1 VTVLDVMGHWVI
13 AGRLADIRMSPQFA
27 WVPPAAFGAVVTGY
41 LAWGA
46 WESAH
51 NPRWLYLSQVWWRAW
66 LRPGDDLTLL
76 VTLAVW
82 FAALM
87 CYWGMRRRET
97 RTVGLTTIV
106 TMVVVGGV
114 LGTASLLPCRGAE
127 TKALV
132 SAWVLGLYVGNPP
145 SAYQT
150 SACPGQPPL
159 ALQLGQIVCLAATLV
174 GAVAAVSVLWRDP
187 VGRLRSRFVRD
198 AIVLTGLNGMTLPL
212 LQRLAET
219 GRPASIVVIEPDS
232 DHQLLDEARVTGARI
247 MIGQPTSERLLTPVL
262 AGRQGCAL
270 SRLYA
275 LRDDVAENE
284 AILAAAKR
292 ILERHRPDPERL
304 PHLVA
309 RIDDPRR
316 ADHWRGW
323 RIGSSSLCFED
334 ALSAHESTACALA
347 SEVLQTRARQL
358 LLCGDSTLALAL
370 LRELSRRT
378 WERQQAADSAVA
390 GRASH
395 PDGGRLIDA
404 DAQLLSALPLQSIT
418 LLDERAEDLLRE
430 YVATSPAPA
439 AGALP
444 EVHAQPAPW
453 QSDLLT
459 TLDGMAR
466 AEAAETVV
474 AVADDL
480 SERDMHEA
488 GRVARLHP
496 GTPVVVL
503 ASEGAGVSG
512 TIFDSLRLVQRALLV
527 DGDVP
532 EDTWTRVA
540 RHWHECYR
548 LGHPAVPGEPRSWTN
563 RPWAEL
569 DPFVRQD
576 NILQL
581 RSVMTAVVQQGR
593 RWVPGRSVAQGS
605 FIELTD
611 RDLEAIASAEHAR
624 WYQRRLKAGW
634 SPTADGRSGRMA
646 RNGHVR
652 VNVRVVPWNDL
663 SVGDRLGAIE
673 QVRAQLAR
681 LEDVG
686 FMPIVPEGGPPE
698 AAEFQ
703 RVGTVRARRLN
714 SRWWWTR
721 RYGDRLS
728 GDAGDWWVLDGNG
741 DERTVRDKAFRASHE
756 RLGHGR
762 WRRVGA
768 YRAWQVSEDLVLR
781 TMEGKATAQPGDW
794 VVEGH
799 HGERWP
805 VPNDQFLRSYRRLIG
820 PKGNGSCARSDA
832 SARVAGPE

>member
-1 VTVLDVMGHWVI
+1 MI
-13 AGRLADIRMSPQFA
+13 SARLAGIRVSPQFA
-27 WVPPAAFGAVVTGY
+27 WVPPAALGAVATGY

-51 NPRWLYLSQVWWRAW
+51 NPRWLYLSQAWWRAG

-76 VTLAVW
+76 ITIAVW
-82 FAALM
+82 VVALI
-87 CYWGMRRRET
+87 CYWWMRRRQT
-97 RTVGLTTIV
+97 QAVGLTTVV
-106 TMVVVGGV
+106 TMVVIGGV
-114 LGTASLLPCRGAE
+114 LGTASLFPCRGAQ
-127 TKALV
+127 TKSVV

-145 SAYQT
+145 QAYQMP
-150 SACPGQPPL
+150 SCPGQPPL

-174 GAVAAVSVLWRDP
+174 GAVGAASVLWRDP

-198 AIVLTGLNGMTLPL
+198 AIVLTGLDEMTLPL

-219 GRPASIVVIEPDS
+219 SRLASIVVIEPDS
-232 DHQLLDEARVTGARI
+232 DHRLLDEARDTGARI
-247 MIGQPTSERLLTPVL
+247 MIGQPTSERVLTPVL
-262 AGRQGCAL
+262 AGRRGCAL

-284 AILAAAKR
+284 AVLAAAKR
-292 ILERHRPDPERL
+292 ILQRHRPDPEQL

-309 RIDDPRR
+309 RIDDPRH

-347 SEVLQTRARQL
+347 SEILQTRAREL

-378 WERQQAADSAVA
+378 WERQQAAGSATA
-390 GRASH
+390 GRAAY
-395 PDGGRLIDA
+395 PNGARLSDA
-404 DAQLLSALPLQSIT
+404 DAQLLDPLPLQIIT

-430 YVATSPAPA
+430 YLATSPAPVVC
-439 AGALP
+439 ALP
-444 EVHAQPAPW
+444 EVHSRLVPW
-453 QSDLLT
+453 KSDLLA
-459 TLDGMAR
+459 TLDGMTR
-466 AEAAETVV
+466 AEAAETAVV
-474 AVADDL
+474 LADDL

-496 GTPVVVL
+496 GTPVLVL
-503 ASEGAGVSG
+503 ASEGAGMSG
-512 TIFDSLRLVQRALLV
+512 TSFDSLRHFQRALLV
-527 DGDVP
+527 DSQVP
-532 EDTWTRVA
+532 EDAWTRVA

-581 RSVMTAVVQQGR
+581 RSVMAAVAGQGR
-593 RWVPGRSVAQGS
+593 RWVPGRAVAQGS

-624 WYQRRLKAGW
+624 WYQRRLKDGW
-634 SPTADGRSGRMA
+634 SPTSEGRSGRIS
-646 RNGHVR
+646 RSGHVR
-652 VNVRVVPWNDL
+652 VNARVVPWTELPPNDR
-663 SVGDRLGAIE
+663 SAAIE

-703 RVGTVRARRLN
+703 RVGTVKAKRLN
-714 SRWWWTR
+714 SRRWWTR
-721 RYGDRLS
+721 RYGDWLS
-728 GDAGDWWVLDGNG
+728 GDPGDWWVLDGNG
-741 DERTVRDKAFRASHE
+741 DERTVRDKVFRASHE
-756 RLGHGR
+756 RLGPGR
-762 WRRVGA
+762 WRRTGT

-805 VPNDQFLRSYRRLIG
+805 VSDDQFRRTYRRTG
-820 PKGNGSCARSDA
+820 RPSANGRRVRPNAA
-832 SARVAGPE
+832 ARVAWPE

>member
-1 VTVLDVMGHWVI
+1 
-13 AGRLADIRMSPQFA
+13 
-27 WVPPAAFGAVVTGY
+27 
-41 LAWGA
+41 
-46 WESAH
+46 
-51 NPRWLYLSQVWWRAW
+51 
-66 LRPGDDLTLL
+66 
-76 VTLAVW
+76 
-82 FAALM
+82 
-87 CYWGMRRRET
+87 
-97 RTVGLTTIV
+97 
-106 TMVVVGGV
+106 
-114 LGTASLLPCRGAE
+114 
-127 TKALV
+127 V

-174 GAVAAVSVLWRDP
+174 GAVAAASVLWRDP

-198 AIVLTGLNGMTLPL
+198 AIVLTGLDGMTLPL

-219 GRPASIVVIEPDS
+219 SRPASIVVIEPDS
-232 DHQLLDEARVTGARI
+232 DHQLLDEARATGARV
-247 MIGQPTSERLLTPVL
+247 MIGQPTSERVLTPVL

-284 AILAAAKR
+284 AVLATAKR
-292 ILERHRPDPERL
+292 ILQRHRPDPERQ

-309 RIDDPRR
+309 RIDDPRH

-378 WERQQAADSAVA
+378 WERQQAAASAAA
-390 GRASH
+390 GRAAY
-395 PDGGRLIDA
+395 PNGTRLSDA
-404 DAQLLSALPLQSIT
+404 DAQLLDPLPLQSIT

-430 YVATSPAPA
+430 YLATSSAPV

-444 EVHAQPAPW
+444 EVHLQPVPW
-453 QSDLLT
+453 KSDLLA
-459 TLDGMAR
+459 TLDGMTR
-466 AEAAETVV
+466 AETAETVV
-474 AVADDL
+474 VVADDIN
-480 SERDMHEA
+480 ERDMHEA

-496 GTPVVVL
+496 GTSVVVL
-503 ASEGAGVSG
+503 ASEGAGMSD
-512 TIFDSLRLVQRALLV
+512 TIFDSLRHFQRALLV
-527 DGDVP
+527 DGQVP

-569 DPFVRQD
+569 DPFIRQD

-581 RSVMTAVVQQGR
+581 RSVMAAVAGQGR
-593 RWVPGRSVAQGS
+593 RWVPGRAVAQGS

-611 RDLEAIASAEHAR
+611 GDLEAIASAEHAR

-634 SPTADGRSGRMA
+634 SPAGDRRGGRVPRS
-646 RNGHVR
+646 GHVR
-652 VNVRVVPWNDL
+652 VNARVVPWAAL
-663 SVGDRLGAIE
+663 PPGDRSAAIE

-703 RVGTVRARRLN
+703 RVGTVKAKRLTSRR
-714 SRWWWTR
+714 WWTR
-721 RYGDRLS
+721 RHGDWLS
-728 GDAGDWWVLDGNG
+728 GDPGDWWVLDSNG
-741 DERTVRDKAFRASHE
+741 DERTVRDKVFRASHE
-756 RLGHGR
+756 RLAPGR
-762 WRRVGA
+762 WRRIGT
-768 YRAWQVSEDLVLR
+768 YRAWQVNEDLVLR
-781 TMEGKATAQPGDW
+781 TMEGKARAQPGDW

-805 VPNDQFLRSYRRLIG
+805 VSDDQFRRTYRRTGG
-820 PKGNGSCARSDA
+820 PSANGSRARPDA
-832 SARVAGPE
+832 SARVTGSD